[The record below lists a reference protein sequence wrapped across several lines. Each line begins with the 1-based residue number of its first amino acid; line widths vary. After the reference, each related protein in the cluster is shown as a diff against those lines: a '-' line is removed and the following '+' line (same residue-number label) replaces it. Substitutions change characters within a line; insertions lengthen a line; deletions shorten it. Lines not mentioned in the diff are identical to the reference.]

1 MSRIS
6 EWLPALSMTAVSLI
20 SYVDRN
26 TLALLSPTILTET
39 GLSAEQYGWI
49 ISAFSIAYMIGNPT
63 WGRLLDRFGLR
74 VGMSAAVGF
83 WSLASA
89 CHALAGGF
97 WSFAVA
103 RAALGFGEGATFPGG
118 LRTVMQTL
126 DAHLR
131 ARGIALAYSGGSLG
145 AILTPPLVTQIA
157 SRWGWR
163 GAFWFTGFIGALWL
177 LWWSRLSRRARLR
190 HPAPDHTHLAAPRLG
205 DPRIW
210 SFMAVYALGAL
221 PVAFVLYTTAIYLQ
235 RVLAL
240 SQTTIGW
247 LLWIPPFGWELGYF
261 FWGWRADRAGLRAGA
276 PAARFRSYFFVLMLL
291 SLPLALAPHARP
303 LSLLMA
309 QLFLAMFIAAG
320 FIILSVAYATSVFS
334 VDHAGYLAGLGAGS
348 WSAVV
353 AAVMPVFGAFIDRRQ
368 YGAGFALAAA
378 FPALGWLL
386 WRLMNRDGSP
396 SQAGG

>member
-1 MSRIS
+1 
-6 EWLPALSMTAVSLI
+6 
-20 SYVDRN
+20 
-26 TLALLSPTILTET
+26 
-39 GLSAEQYGWI
+39 
-49 ISAFSIAYMIGNPT
+49 
-63 WGRLLDRFGLR
+63 
-74 VGMSAAVGF
+74 
-83 WSLASA
+83 
-89 CHALAGGF
+89 
-97 WSFAVA
+97 
-103 RAALGFGEGATFPGG
+103 
-118 LRTVMQTL
+118 
-126 DAHLR
+126 
-131 ARGIALAYSGGSLG
+131 
-145 AILTPPLVTQIA
+145 
-157 SRWGWR
+157 
-163 GAFWFTGFIGALWL
+163 
-177 LWWSRLSRRARLR
+177 
-190 HPAPDHTHLAAPRLG
+190 
-205 DPRIW
+205 
-210 SFMAVYALGAL
+210 MAVYALGAL

-276 PAARFRSYFFVLMLL
+276 SAARFRPYFFVLMLL

-309 QLFLAMFIAAG
+309 LLFLAMFIAAG

-368 YGAGFALAAA
+368 YSAGFALAAA

-386 WRLMNRDGSP
+386 WRLLNRDGSP